1 MSASRLFAFLAIALS
16 TPVLV
21 PDLGAQ
27 PVRGRINTETRQ
39 VATTRQREQALLDAL
54 GKGDASAFA
63 GVLADDFVQY
73 SLSQQM
79 LLTPRADWLRNLAAH
94 PFGKAHIENVS
105 AIDHGSA
112 LVANFDLLVG
122 EGKTTKR
129 YGVVDVWTKPQG
141 AVDWIL
147 SQRYIAA
154 PAADAQAPG
163 DNAPDTAGPRK
174 RI

>member
-1 MSASRLFAFLAIALS
+1 MSASRLLALLAIALV
-16 TPVLV
+16 TPVLI

-54 GKGDASAFA
+54 GSGDASALA
-63 GVLADDFVQY
+63 GVLAEDFTQY

-105 AIDHGSA
+105 AIDHGNT
-112 LVANFDLLVG
+112 LVANFDLLLG
-122 EGKTTKR
+122 EGKAAKR
-129 YGVVDVWTKPQG
+129 YGVVDVWTKSQD
-141 AVDWIL
+141 ASDWTL

-154 PAADAQAPG
+154 PAANAQAPS
-163 DNAPDTAGPRK
+163 DNAPDTSAPPK